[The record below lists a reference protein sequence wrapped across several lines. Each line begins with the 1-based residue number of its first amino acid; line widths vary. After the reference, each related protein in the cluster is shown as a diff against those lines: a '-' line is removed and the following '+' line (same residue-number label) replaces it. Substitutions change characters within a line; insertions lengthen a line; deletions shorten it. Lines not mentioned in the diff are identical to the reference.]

1 MIFPAYK
8 DCPLIPTRSA
18 MKELCDL
25 GIDLA
30 TVVEVLE
37 SGYDCCRSKR
47 KTGTIERCVDKGSKT
62 MKIVAVQSY
71 NYSLRTEVWAI
82 THAGMFTK
90 RR

>member
-1 MIFPAYK
+1 
-8 DCPLIPTRSA
+8 

-30 TVVEVLE
+30 NVVEVLE
-37 SGYDCCRSKR
+37 EGYDCYRSKR
-47 KTGTIERCVDKGSKT
+47 KSGTVEKCVDKGNKT
-62 MKIVAVQSY
+62 LKIVAVQSY

-82 THAGMFTK
+82 THAGIFTK